1 MDSSSHNRI
10 FQHYYKEIESL
21 ISELK
26 VEIDQAYSSLL
37 SLEERKNSLQKA
49 ERLLN
54 EASQSFHSLELE
66 AYSENTDSE
75 SRSNVERVS
84 SLKKQLERLRKEWKD
99 AKIILSEER
108 DKLERNDL
116 LRQVESDLESGSLE
130 QRQKFV
136 SVTGKLE
143 KGNEILHNS
152 RRTLE
157 ETEQVTR
164 GILEDLS
171 TQRQTIMHTREG
183 LSRIDA
189 ALLRSRGLLSSMTR
203 RALANKLILYLV
215 AAVFALA
222 GLFIVFS
229 KFRRP

>member
-1 MDSSSHNRI
+1 M
-10 FQHYYKEIESL
+10 
-21 ISELK
+21 
-26 VEIDQAYSSLL
+26 
-37 SLEERKNSLQKA
+37 
-49 ERLLN
+49 N

-203 RALANKLILYLV
+203 RALANKLILYIV